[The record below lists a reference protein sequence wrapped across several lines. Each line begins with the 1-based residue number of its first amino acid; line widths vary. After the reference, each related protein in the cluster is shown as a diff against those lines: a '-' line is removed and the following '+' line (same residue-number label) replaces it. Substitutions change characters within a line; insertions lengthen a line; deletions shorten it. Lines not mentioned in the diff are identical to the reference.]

1 VGLVVLAEPVA
12 RLLYGHGRFTADDV
26 MRAARMIAVYSA
38 AVWAYCL
45 LPVLV
50 RGFYALD
57 DRVTPLRVAV
67 SMVALNLLLDFTLI
81 WPLGESGLAV
91 STAISAVVQVVVL
104 AVMFS
109 RRHIGLA
116 WRELAITAGRTL
128 AASVVMGVVA
138 VVVLKGLP
146 VHEDLSNAL
155 VRVVGPMAAAAA
167 VYVAILA
174 LIGRSEWRDLLG
186 RE

>member
-1 VGLVVLAEPVA
+1 
-12 RLLYGHGRFTADDV
+12 
-26 MRAARMIAVYSA
+26 MIAVYSA

-67 SMVALNLLLDFTLI
+67 SVVALNLLLDFTLI
-81 WPLGESGLAV
+81 WPLAESGLAV

-104 AVMFS
+104 AATFS
-109 RRHIGLA
+109 RRHVRLG

-128 AASVVMGVVA
+128 VASAVMGVVA
-138 VVVLKGLP
+138 AVVLNSLP
-146 VHEDLSNAL
+146 VRDGLYSAL

-167 VYVAILA
+167 AYVLILRRSGGRNGVICGGASEICTVGGRPKTQPSA
-174 LIGRSEWRDLLG
+174 LDFSAGRH
-186 RE
+186 